1 MDTTS
6 KRQWKT
12 EKLRRGGALTMALVV
27 LFTMA
32 ITVAAPASRSARAAG
47 GGDYRTDEVVVRL
60 NPASGAAIS
69 DINSTYGT
77 STLAALSAISGAYRL
92 RTPAGQTPIAVAAAM
107 EGDARLLYAHP
118 NFLNEPPEANPRT
131 SKVWGGPDPA
141 PYQGQYAN
149 ALLHLSTAHAINRGA
164 GIVVAVIDTGVQLSH
179 PALAGKLTVARK
191 DYVDGDNTPD
201 DPSDNIDEDGDG
213 SIDEAAGHGTH
224 VAGIVLLVAPD
235 ARIMPIRAL
244 DSDGIGDTVQ
254 IADAIHFAVANGA
267 HVINLSLG
275 TAADGELISD
285 AVKDAALAGVFV
297 VSAAGNLNSDEKQF
311 PGADNC
317 AMGVTAA
324 GSTDVK
330 SSFSNWGSWVD
341 ITAPGEGIPSALPPS
356 GYGTWSGTS
365 MSAPFVAGQAA
376 LIRSMRPLLNVRQ
389 IASVMAHTSTQID
402 NLNSQYSGKL
412 GQGRIDVGAAVTFL
426 QTGNAIP
433 DLGSMISTSCVG
445 TTQPPPTITPGVA
458 PSATAAPSS
467 SPTAQSTPST
477 ATPAST
483 RPALFP
489 RAYVPMAR
497 RP

>member
-1 MDTTS
+1 MEKTS
-6 KRQWKT
+6 NRHRQIGG
-12 EKLRRGGALTMALVV
+12 LRRASSLTVV
-27 LFTMA
+27 LAMLFTIA
-32 ITVAAPASRSARAAG
+32 IAAAAPAGNVARAADD
-47 GGDYRTDEVVVRL
+47 GDYRPDEIIVRL

-92 RTPAGQTPIAVAAAM
+92 RTPAGQTPVAVAAAM
-107 EGDARLLYAHP
+107 AGDPRLLYAHP
-118 NFLNEPPEANPRT
+118 NFISEAPEANPRT
-131 SKVWGGPDPA
+131 SKVWGGLDPA

-149 ALLHLSTAHAINRGA
+149 ALLNLSAAHAINRGA

-191 DYVDGDNTPD
+191 DYVDGDNNPD
-201 DPSDNIDEDGDG
+201 DVSDNIDEDGDG
-213 SIDEAAGHGTH
+213 LLDEAAGHGTH

-244 DSDGIGDTVQ
+244 DSDGIGDTIQ

-275 TAADGELISD
+275 TAADGGLISD
-285 AVKDAALAGVFV
+285 AVKEAALAGVFV
-297 VSAAGNLNSDEKQF
+297 VSAAGNLNSDQKQF

-365 MSAPFVAGQAA
+365 MAAPFVAGQAA

-389 IASVMAHTSTQID
+389 IAAVMAHTATQID
-402 NLNSQYSGKL
+402 DLNAQYSGKL
-412 GQGRIDVGAAVTFL
+412 GEGRIDAGAAVTFL
-426 QTGNAIP
+426 QTGSAIP
-433 DLGSMISTSCVG
+433 DLGSMISSSCVG
-445 TTQPPPTITPGVA
+445 TSQPPATITPGVA
-458 PSATAAPSS
+458 PSATPS
-467 SPTAQSTPST
+467 ST
-477 ATPAST
+477 ATPT
-483 RPALFP
+483 GQPALFA
-489 RAYVPMAR
+489 RAYLPMAR

>member
-1 MDTTS
+1 M
-6 KRQWKT
+6 
-12 EKLRRGGALTMALVV
+12 GALTLASAL
-27 LFTMA
+27 LW
-32 ITVAAPASRSARAAG
+32 VALLGATAPASHMARAAG
-47 GGDYRTDEVVVRL
+47 GGDYRQDEIVVRL
-60 NPASGAAIS
+60 NPASGATIDA
-69 DINSTYGT
+69 INSTFGT

-92 RTPAGQTPIAVAAAM
+92 RTPAGQTPVAMAAAM
-107 EGDARLLYAHP
+107 GGDGRLLYAHP

-149 ALLHLSTAHAINRGA
+149 TLLHLSAAHTINRGA

-179 PALAGKLTVARK
+179 PALAGRLTVARN
-191 DYVDGDNTPD
+191 DYVDGDNNPD
-201 DPSDNIDEDGDG
+201 DASNNVDDDGDG
-213 SIDEAAGHGTH
+213 TIDEAAGHGTH

-275 TAADGELISD
+275 TAADGGLISD
-285 AVKDAALAGVFV
+285 AVKDAALAGVLV
-297 VSAAGNLNSDEKQF
+297 VSAAGNLNSDQKQF

-324 GSTDVK
+324 DSADVK

-365 MSAPFVAGQAA
+365 MSAPFVAGEAA

-402 NLNSQYSGKL
+402 DLNPQFSGKL
-412 GQGRIDVGAAVTFL
+412 GEGRIDAGAAVAFL

-433 DLGSMISTSCVG
+433 DVGSMISSGCVG
-445 TTQPPPTITPGVA
+445 TLQPPPTITPVSA
-458 PSATAAPSS
+458 PSATA
-467 SPTAQSTPST
+467 T
-477 ATPAST
+477 ST
-483 RPALFP
+483 RTQPALFP